1 MDPASLNNGVATFR
15 WNVLDGHYL
24 YKKRMSFELVSPAN
38 ASIGAAKMSE
48 GVWEEDAFFGNSE
61 VYRGS
66 AVVELPVSLIANQP
80 EALVRVGYQGCA
92 DIGICYPPT
101 YKDVK
106 LVEVMAAAAG
116 ATTAGTGST
125 IGGNRHIFRHG
136 SIANFYPMR
145 AADDTDSFID
155 HCWQW
160 GQHQHQTCI
169 LVVAYLCTGN
179 GTDLHYC
186 RCIDWPEW

>member
-1 MDPASLNNGVATFR
+1 LNWQAVLQAASSPASGGSTLADMLRIEGEDEVVDPEIAFTMDPASLNNGVATFR

-116 ATTAGTGST
+116 ATTAGTGSVPT
-125 IGGNRHIFRHG
+125 MLHHYRKQSRIDLQTVLNTV
-136 SIANFYPMR
+136 IAG
-145 AADDTDSFID
+145 
-155 HCWQW
+155 W
-160 GQHQHQTCI
+160 
-169 LVVAYLCTGN
+169 
-179 GTDLHYC
+179 
-186 RCIDWPEW
+186 